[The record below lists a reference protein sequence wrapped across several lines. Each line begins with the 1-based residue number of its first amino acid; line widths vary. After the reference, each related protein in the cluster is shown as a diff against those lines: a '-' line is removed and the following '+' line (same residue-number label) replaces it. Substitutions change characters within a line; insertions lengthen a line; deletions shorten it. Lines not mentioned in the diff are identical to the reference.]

1 LGLFANVNVASAKTV
16 YIGFSFSRSAASV
29 DSSNFGELYLNGVKI
44 IDLPDNTALNA
55 VAANVN
61 AGLGTA
67 YTNSNISFVVW
78 SIIPV
83 SLIAGNNLIQ
93 FSAKGNINLDVMGL
107 EVYDNTAAEIA
118 AATSASQLNVL
129 FSSIDYVGQL
139 MF

>member
-1 LGLFANVNVASAKTV
+1 ME
-16 YIGFSFSRSAASV
+16 
-29 DSSNFGELYLNGVKI
+29 FGELYLNGVKI